1 MQGNRMVVPMLLL
14 AGLAVGGCAGR
25 QAAPEPMEDPEARL
39 ELAISDLRRGDYEA
53 ASRELAYVHL
63 RYTPHAIGWQAML
76 LRIAAELDPRNGE
89 RRPAVAARIAAHA
102 LESGTRPE
110 WIDPL
115 AEVLYLLA
123 HDVAVPDT
131 APVHVVLPA
140 PWDGTA
146 KAAPSRTL
154 PALGRPGLAVRLR
167 DAEAESERLAR
178 RVARLEEELARK
190 DQELSRLTQELERI
204 KKTLRP

>member
-1 MQGNRMVVPMLLL
+1 MVVPMLLL

-53 ASRELAYVHL
+53 ASRELAYLHL

-76 LRIAAELDPRNGE
+76 LRIAAELDPRNADG
-89 RRPAVAARIAAHA
+89 RPAVAARIAGHA
-102 LESGTRPE
+102 LESGTRPGWME
-110 WIDPL
+110 PL

-123 HDVAVPDT
+123 QDIAVPDST
-131 APVHVVLPA
+131 PVHVVLPA
-140 PWDGTA
+140 PWDGTV
-146 KAAPSRTL
+146 KAVPPRPL
-154 PALGRPGLAVRLR
+154 PELGRPALAVQLR
-167 DAEAESERLAR
+167 DAEAEGERLAR
-178 RVARLEEELARK
+178 RVAQLEEELAK
-190 DQELSRLTQELERI
+190 KEQELLRLGQELERI